1 MPAIAIDGKAIAQRI
16 LEEVAARAKAL
27 TPPPCLALILVG
39 DNPASKS
46 YVRKKSETCEKVG
59 IISKNIFLPATASQR
74 EIEKQV
80 EMLNKDEKVHAILV
94 QLPLPPH
101 INESQVLSRVD
112 ERKDVDGFS
121 FINSGKLFSGV
132 PTIAP
137 CTPRGIIHMLKESG
151 VGIAGKHAVVIGRSN
166 IVGKPVAMLLLQE
179 NATVTICHSKTKN
192 LADITGTADILIAAV
207 GKPKLVTAGMVR
219 EGAVVIDVGT
229 TKGEGGKLVGDVD
242 FESVSRKASL
252 ISPVPGGV
260 GPLTVAMLMKNT
272 LECYGNCMGEKSS
285 GNAKMGSKSYTEDD
299 ELGRK
304 KGA

>member
-1 MPAIAIDGKAIAQRI
+1 MPAKIIDGREIAQRI
-16 LEEVAARAKAL
+16 LEEVAARAKSL
-27 TPPPCLALILVG
+27 SPPPCLALILVG

-80 EMLNKDEKVHAILV
+80 DMLNSDPKVHAILV

-101 INESQVLSRVD
+101 VNESQVLSRVD

-121 FINSGKLFSGV
+121 FVNSGKLLAGV

-137 CTPRGIIHMLKESG
+137 CTPRGIIYMLKESG

-179 NATVTICHSKTKN
+179 NATVTICHSKTAGLGK
-192 LADITGTADILIAAV
+192 ITGTADILIAAV

-229 TKGEGGKLVGDVD
+229 TRGEGGKLVGDVD
-242 FESVSRKASL
+242 FEPVSRKASL

-260 GPLTVAMLMKNT
+260 GPLTVAMLMENT
-272 LECYGNCMGEKSS
+272 LLCYGNCMGRASESHS
-285 GNAKMGSKSYTEDD
+285 RAVSKSYAEDD
-299 ELGRK
+299 EIGK
-304 KGA
+304 KK